1 MPQLFDIH
9 KHVHREWQTH
19 MRMVPAVTCDPFKMA
34 DMAAARNQKEKNE
47 TREEHVGKTYKSGA
61 EETRPAM
68 DD

>member
-1 MPQLFDIH
+1 
-9 KHVHREWQTH
+9 